1 MKLYLAL
8 LAGNG
13 KEYLG
18 DAMADV
24 VANHVVYEKHGEED
38 AHHGVY
44 QIKPV
49 GSRHVELL
57 CEEVLYLADEPF
69 QQQTSQRS
77 EDTHQKTDDEDELV
91 GGKVC
96 PSPFEHNG
104 Q

>member
-1 MKLYLAL
+1 MKDKYVVGLGEAL
-8 LAGNG
+8 WDVLPDGRKLGGAPANFAYHAGQFGLN
-13 KEYLG
+13 
-18 DAMADV
+18 AIAV
-24 VANHVVYEKHGEED
+24 SA
-38 AHHGVY
+38 
-44 QIKPV
+44 
-49 GSRHVELL
+49 L